1 MEVLADPK
9 DALNLIKALRK
20 DEKMAELNL
29 NSSSQARASRIV
41 RSVRPVSTP
50 SLPSPCCVLSSS
62 SYSYQ
67 LYCAFSFSLC
77 FFLQLLHIANI
88 KRETK
93 VFR

>member
-29 NSSSQARASRIV
+29 NFSSQARASRIV

-50 SLPSPCCVLSSS
+50 SLPSPCYNGPKCDSKIPP
-62 SYSYQ
+62 
-67 LYCAFSFSLC
+67 CD
-77 FFLQLLHIANI
+77 
-88 KRETK
+88 
-93 VFR
+93 

>member
-50 SLPSPCCVLSSS
+50 SLPSP
-62 SYSYQ
+62 
-67 LYCAFSFSLC
+67 
-77 FFLQLLHIANI
+77 
-88 KRETK
+88 
-93 VFR
+93 